1 VIFAAVFGVHLL
13 LMAYAFPVAD
23 LLGDRPY
30 ASPDYQTHFRQTTML
45 TRVLDEHGKLWGYDP
60 GMLAG
65 HPVGLIFD
73 VDNKLHF
80 LFSYALH
87 KAGLPLGAAFN
98 LFTFVTCL
106 LAPLSLWLA
115 ARMFRLAPRE
125 QLVAL
130 AFGILLWHLDSAAS
144 AWRGGMVSFCMVS
157 HGSIAVLGLYYRML
171 DPDEPRRWRYL
182 LALLLLLPLNL
193 LTHVWSFAIL
203 VVPMVGLYLYAWRR
217 RMLGTRGHLMVW
229 GLAAFSLAANLHW
242 LAPALLR
249 YELIAPSGVVGQA
262 NPLYIISDW
271 FGLLV
276 DPINT
281 GFSIPHTLFR
291 FAAICAAALTLWG
304 WRRKLYDQ
312 FGILRAPGHTQSAV
326 GAGARADVGEGV
338 EQRAEE
344 PPSTAIKQRD
354 PRFFIAALSL
364 GYLFGMAYIAS
375 LIPVLRE
382 TEPYR
387 FVLPA
392 SLLAGV
398 FGAPW
403 WARVLSREQWRALSR
418 PARVLVVVL
427 VILLIP
433 RVAEHVTY
441 FIPELA
447 PAAKLPPIVVH
458 RAAAAPTSVLP
469 SERKDPDWL
478 PRGWRLRGVSDGMMQ
493 LADHINKECKEE
505 GRLLVQHWAIAEF
518 LGWATDRPII
528 GGFPDRRLIH
538 EAANVL
544 RRPTDPRFHGKELAD
559 YLARYNIRYVITT
572 DPVPALES
580 RRDLMVPLKL
590 LFPNRIYKVRHNA
603 TYVARGQGKVKAT
616 LNRIEVTGARPAP
629 GTQAILLRFHHMDSL
644 RCRPRCEVLQT
655 PIPHDPAGFI
665 TVVGKPRLPE
675 RFVIE
680 HHY

>member
-1 VIFAAVFGVHLL
+1 MLFAAVYGVHLS

-30 ASPDYQTHFRQTTML
+30 ASPDYQTHFNQTTTL
-45 TRVLDEHGKLWGYDP
+45 TRALEGPGRLWAYDP

-87 KAGLPLGAAFN
+87 KAGLSLGAAFN
-98 LFTFVTCL
+98 LFPFISCL

-130 AFGILLWHLDSAAS
+130 AFGVLLWHLDSSSA
-144 AWRGGMVSFCMVS
+144 AWRGGMISFCTVS
-157 HGSIAVLGLYYRML
+157 HGSIAILGLYYRLL

-182 LALLLLLPLNL
+182 LPLLLLLPLNL

-203 VVPMVGLYLYAWRR
+203 VVPMVGFYLYRWRR
-217 RMLGTRGHLMVW
+217 RQLGLGGHLMVW
-229 GLAAFSLAANLHW
+229 GLATFSLAANLHW
-242 LAPALLR
+242 LAPALAH

-262 NPLYIISDW
+262 NPLYIFSDW

-276 DPINT
+276 NPINT

-291 FAAICAAALTLWG
+291 FAAVCGAALTLWG
-304 WRRKLYDQ
+304 WRKQRSAGGAARGDM
-312 FGILRAPGHTQSAV
+312 GRSAPARG
-326 GAGARADVGEGV
+326 GASPLPSARA
-338 EQRAEE
+338 RL
-344 PPSTAIKQRD
+344 
-354 PRFFIAALSL
+354 FIAT
-364 GYLFGMAYIAS
+364 
-375 LIPVLRE
+375 LIPLLRE

-392 SLLAGV
+392 SLLAGI

-403 WARVLSREQWRALSR
+403 WARVLSREHWRALSR
-418 PARVLVVVL
+418 PGRVLVVVL
-427 VILLIP
+427 VILIIP
-433 RVAEHVTY
+433 RLAEHVTY

-447 PAAKLPPIVVH
+447 PSAKLPPIVVH
-458 RAAAAPTSVLP
+458 RAAAAPTSTLP

-478 PRGWRLRGVSDGMMQ
+478 PQGWRLRGVSDAMMQ
-493 LADHINKECKEE
+493 LAAYVRSECREE
-505 GRLLVQHWAIAEF
+505 GRILVQHWAIAEF

-538 EAANVL
+538 EAANLL

-559 YLARYNIRYVITT
+559 YLVRYNIRYFITT
-572 DPVPALES
+572 DPVPAIES
-580 RRDLMVPLKL
+580 RRDLMVPMKL
-590 LFPNRIYKVRHNA
+590 LFPNRIYRVRHSA
-603 TYVARGQGKVKAT
+603 TYVARGRGKVRAA
-616 LNRIEVTGARPAP
+616 LNRIEVTDARPAP
-629 GTQAILLRFHHMDSL
+629 GTQAMLLRFHYMGSL
-644 RCRPRCEVLQT
+644 RCRPHCDLLKT

-665 TVVGKPRLPE
+665 TVVGRPRLPD

-680 HHY
+680 QHY